1 MIQSGSRIDLLE
13 PTILLAGLTRRL
25 RNVLDTAEILFN
37 IFSFTPLNATLIV

>member
-25 RNVLDTAEILFN
+25 RNVLDTAEIL
-37 IFSFTPLNATLIV
+37 LHCLLICKIIQKF